1 MSEAPPWGIV
11 FAALLVVTG
20 LTFVAL
26 METWSGQTNWSQEAG
41 QRRENQLGADVAIV
55 TAGATSLSCGT
66 YSGLYKVRVANTGPR
81 PVAELTDMDVLVD
94 YTGAT
99 GSRVANRLAYGT
111 GWTVSSISP
120 DLRDPNLWD
129 PEETASIT
137 FDPGPAFTA
146 GSTGT
151 VVVATPQGLS
161 DQAYFACASPAST
174 GFRDPSAQTA
184 GPAGV
189 GDGFEITPSKAF
201 VNDAFFAA
209 DVNGDDDQHLYYN
222 YGFSM
227 FPDSAIYGIEVR
239 LDWWL
244 LSAAGENSM
253 RVELS
258 WDGGASWTAAKTDTV
273 ETTTEHTTV
282 LGGSADTWG
291 RTWSA
296 SEFSDVNFRVRVTA
310 ETDAAQTFYLDW
322 VPVNVYYA
330 AQ

>member
-1 MSEAPPWGIV
+1 VSEAPAWGIV
-11 FAALLVVTG
+11 FTAFLVVTG

-26 METWSGQTNWSQEAG
+26 IETWSGQTNWSQEAG

-81 PVAELTDMDVLVD
+81 PVTELSDMDVLVD

-99 GSRVANRLAYGT
+99 GSRVANRLTYGP
-111 GWTVSSISP
+111 GWTVTSLSP
-120 DLRDPNLWD
+120 DVRNPNLWD
-129 PEETASIT
+129 PEETASIS
-137 FDPGPAFTA
+137 FNPGPAFA
-146 GSTGT
+146 VGSTGS
-151 VVVATPQGLS
+151 VVVVTPKGLS
-161 DQAYFACASPAST
+161 DLAYFNCIAPAST
-174 GFRDPSAQTA
+174 SFRDPSAQA
-184 GPAGV
+184 AVPVGD

-201 VNDAFFAA
+201 VNDAFFAS
-209 DVNGDDDQHLYYN
+209 DFNGEDDQHLYYN

-244 LSAAGENSM
+244 LTIAGENSL

-258 WDGGASWTAAKTDTV
+258 WNGGSSWTAAKTDAV

-282 LGGSADTWG
+282 LGSSTDTWG

-296 SEFSDVNFRVRVTA
+296 SEFSDANFRVRVTA
-310 ETDAAQTFYLDW
+310 IRNGAQTFYLDW
-322 VPVNVYYA
+322 IPVNVYYA